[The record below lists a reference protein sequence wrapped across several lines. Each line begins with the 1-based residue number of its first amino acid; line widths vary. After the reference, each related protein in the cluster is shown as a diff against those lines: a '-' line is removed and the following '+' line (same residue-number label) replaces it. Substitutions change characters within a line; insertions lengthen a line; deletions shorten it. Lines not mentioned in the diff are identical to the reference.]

1 MRDSDDRTGPESA
14 ASARRLRVKLRL
26 RAMRMCPPWE
36 RPLRKVHDNVTS
48 SFILISTALTLMRTS
63 RRHGAHRPRWRAHQ
77 LNQAGLRLTLSADHI
92 HRATDNMQEAN
103 AAIASSAEPDSA
115 GAERLAADAQ
125 RMLRAAAA
133 LSMVTMRLE
142 AAVADAAVADAAVA
156 DAAVADAVLLERSGQ
171 VADERPEIT
180 PPPPVIRPF
189 PDDSPPLPLGRRRS
203 VLGTIEDAIRRVCR
217 GRAPPMV
224 SLCPL

>member
-1 MRDSDDRTGPESA
+1 
-14 ASARRLRVKLRL
+14 
-26 RAMRMCPPWE
+26 MCPQWE

-63 RRHGAHRPRWRAHQ
+63 RRHGADRPLWRAQQ
-77 LNQAGLRLTLSADHI
+77 LNQAGIRLTLASDHI

-103 AAIASSAEPDSA
+103 AALASSGEPDSA

-125 RMLRAAAA
+125 RMLRATAA
-133 LSMVTMRLE
+133 LNMVTIQL
-142 AAVADAAVADAAVA
+142 DAALADS
-156 DAAVADAVLLERSGQ
+156 AVADAVLLERSGH
-171 VADERPEIT
+171 VADTRPEIT
-180 PPPPVIRPF
+180 APPPVIRLSH
-189 PDDSPPLPLGRRRS
+189 DDSPRLPLRRRRS
-203 VLGTIEDAIRRVCR
+203 VLGTIEDAVRRVCR